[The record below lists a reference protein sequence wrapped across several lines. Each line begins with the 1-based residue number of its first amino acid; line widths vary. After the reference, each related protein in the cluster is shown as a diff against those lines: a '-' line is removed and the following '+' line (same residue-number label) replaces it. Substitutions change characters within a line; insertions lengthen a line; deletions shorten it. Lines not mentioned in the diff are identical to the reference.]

1 MNKIEPPSSPHHL
14 VNVSRHVSTFI
25 YFICCRIFNSTT
37 QSALQLLQEKKR
49 KKKEFR
55 PCLAYVYKKHIS
67 EQPTEQDPK
76 KETQVEQICGSESR
90 SLILHYF
97 LSAV

>member
-1 MNKIEPPSSPHHL
+1 MFQDTSPHL
-14 VNVSRHVSTFI
+14 SISSAAVYLIQQLSLL
-25 YFICCRIFNSTT
+25 FNFC
-37 QSALQLLQEKKR
+37 KKKKE